1 LRPFEVGAV
10 KMANLALSLSSCRVP
25 APSFSEEAR
34 ANEERMFKVR
44 DDSKIYEWRAKLEA
58 QRRKFASLEE
68 MQGQNGGARHLCIP
82 SSGQFSG
89 AYAEEG
95 YKGDTTYAL
104 SFEPGRGCSVK
115 ISGSVSD
122 NDGQARIQVCVPTL
136 RGFMCARVLQ
146 ASPGHF
152 FSAAL

>member
-1 LRPFEVGAV
+1 
-10 KMANLALSLSSCRVP
+10 
-25 APSFSEEAR
+25 
-34 ANEERMFKVR
+34 MFKVR

-104 SFEPGRGCSVK
+104 SFEPGRGCSVR

-122 NDGQARIQVCVPTL
+122 SDGQARIQVCVPTSE
-136 RGFMCARVLQ
+136 GFHVC
-146 ASPGHF
+146 ASPARIPSSL
-152 FSAAL
+152 SAAL